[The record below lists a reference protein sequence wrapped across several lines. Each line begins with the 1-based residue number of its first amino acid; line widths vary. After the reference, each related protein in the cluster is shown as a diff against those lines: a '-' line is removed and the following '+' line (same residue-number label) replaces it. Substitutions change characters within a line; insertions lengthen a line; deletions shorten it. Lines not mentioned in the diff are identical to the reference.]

1 LLLGHGVLAVG
12 MRQAAGSIGPLV
24 LAVTAWSFALLC
36 VGTAIAGV
44 VRSQGELS
52 TLGNIAALSV
62 SALGGALVPYAL
74 MPGWAQAVSPGYWAT
89 TMLQAAVR
97 GDLAGTAGP
106 AAVLAG
112 PGLAAGAFACW
123 RLSKGWSRAAIA

>member
-1 LLLGHGVLAVG
+1 
-12 MRQAAGSIGPLV
+12 
-24 LAVTAWSFALLC
+24 VTAWSFALLC

-74 MPGWAQAVSPGYWAT
+74 MPGWAQAVAPVSPGYWAT

-106 AAVLAG
+106 AAVLAASAW
-112 PGLAAGAFACW
+112 PPEPSPAG
-123 RLSKGWSRAAIA
+123 G

>member
-1 LLLGHGVLAVG
+1 MLLGYGVLAVG
-12 MRQAAGSIGPLV
+12 MRPAAGSIGPLV

-52 TLGNIAALSV
+52 ALCNIAVLSV

-74 MPGWAQAVSPGYWAT
+74 MPGWAQAVAPVSPGY
-89 TMLQAAVR
+89 
-97 GDLAGTAGP
+97 
-106 AAVLAG
+106 
-112 PGLAAGAFACW
+112 
-123 RLSKGWSRAAIA
+123 